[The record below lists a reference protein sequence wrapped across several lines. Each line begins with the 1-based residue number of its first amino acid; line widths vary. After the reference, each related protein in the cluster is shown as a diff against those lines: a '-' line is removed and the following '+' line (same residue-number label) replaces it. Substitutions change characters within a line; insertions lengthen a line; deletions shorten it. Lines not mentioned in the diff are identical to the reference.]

1 MGIVVKT
8 GTLFREPKLYN
19 FEEYLRREEK
29 AVDKHEFYNGK
40 IIKMAGGT
48 HNHSEISANTVSALK
63 VVVRPLPKKF
73 RVYSSD
79 LKIYIEPSDVGVYPD
94 ALVICEQPEF
104 WNNRLDVI
112 VNPLLIVEVLSPS
125 TQSYDRLGKFEL
137 YKTLPSFKEYVL
149 INADKPDVE
158 TRFREEPDLWRIK
171 SETDIN
177 NLVAL
182 RSLGVSISMAD
193 IYEDIIFPEKK
204 SKLRK

>member
-1 MGIVVKT
+1 M
-8 GTLFREPKLYN
+8 FREPKLYT

-29 AVDKHEFYNGK
+29 AAEKHEFYNGK

-48 HNHSEISANTVSALK
+48 HNHGEISANAISALK

-79 LKIYIEPSDVGVYPD
+79 LKIYIEPSDIGVYPD
-94 ALVICEQPEF
+94 ALVICQEPVF
-104 WNNRLDVI
+104 WKNRLDVI

-137 YKTLPSFKEYVL
+137 YKMLPSFQEYVL
-149 INADKPDVE
+149 INAEKHSVE

-171 SETDIN
+171 FEDNVN
-177 NLVAL
+177 NNVVL
-182 RSLGVSISMAD
+182 RSLGASISMAD

-204 SKLRK
+204 KK

>member
-8 GTLFREPKLYN
+8 GTLIREPKTYS

-29 AVDKHEFYNGK
+29 AVEKHEFYNGK

-48 HNHSEISANTVSALK
+48 YNHSKISANALTALRVSI
-63 VVVRPLPKKF
+63 RPLPKQF
-73 RVYSSD
+73 SVHTSD
-79 LKIYIEPSDVGVYPD
+79 LKIYIEPSDIGVYPD
-94 ALVICEQPEF
+94 AFVICREPIF
-104 WNNRLDVI
+104 WKNRLDVI

-137 YKTLPSFKEYVL
+137 YKLLPSFQEYVL
-149 INADKPDVE
+149 INADKPSVE

-171 SETDIN
+171 TETDVN
-177 NLVAL
+177 NAVPL

-193 IYEDIIFPEKK
+193 IYEDIIFPEIK
-204 SKLRK
+204 SKR